1 MCFQLDYTMYRKWY
15 KLTLACVWY
24 FIVPFPIG
32 PPPDPVWTRS
42 LPCGDNRVALWHV
55 TVANRAG
62 ASVAPNP
69 IGIVIWVPAEVVL
82 PLRNTLRPL
91 QTGNPVHRF
100 SRPPPVVDAI
110 CWFFLA
116 TNNIVSLP
124 FLPGRQ
130 ASAAVDN
137 IFWWSWNE
145 FFPLLALTATT
156 TIRTPIACP
165 ILVIVIASEWE
176 PSIVVS
182 VIVDAIIPLSVCGK
196 YFLNVFLWP
205 RHQEWA
211 ELTCGF
217 IADRF
222 LKFFSQ
228 QNSVAL
234 WAWGFPYLWL

>member
-1 MCFQLDYTMYRKWY
+1 MYRTWL

-42 LPCGDNRVALWHV
+42 LPCGDKRVALWHV
-55 TVANRAG
+55 TVANWAG
-62 ASVAPNP
+62 AGVAPNP

-100 SRPPPVVDAI
+100 SRPPPVVNAI
-110 CWFFLA
+110 CWFLLA

-145 FFPLLALTATT
+145 FFPLLSFATAS
-156 TIRTPIACP
+156 TIRTPPAWA
-165 ILVIVIASEWE
+165 ILVIVIAPETS
-176 PSIVVS
+176 PSI
-182 VIVDAIIPLSVCGK
+182 IVLEDTSGTGKLSLC
-196 YFLNVFLWP
+196 
-205 RHQEWA
+205 E
-211 ELTCGF
+211 
-217 IADRF
+217 
-222 LKFFSQ
+222 
-228 QNSVAL
+228 
-234 WAWGFPYLWL
+234 